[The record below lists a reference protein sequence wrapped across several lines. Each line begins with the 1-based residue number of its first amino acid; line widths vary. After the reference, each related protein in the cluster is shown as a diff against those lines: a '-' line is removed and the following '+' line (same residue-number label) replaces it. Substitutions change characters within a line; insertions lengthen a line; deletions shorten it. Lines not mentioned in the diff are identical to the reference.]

1 MIKKYLNSI
10 LLIVIL
16 ILLILAYFIFGYL
29 YFFNSNNLLENNL
42 SITNEYDLSN
52 EININ
57 NRSTFFVEVKGGVSS
72 PGVYEMNYDNI
83 INDWINVAG
92 GFKNNAYT
100 NNINLSKN
108 VFSQMVVYVYTKYE
122 YTNLNK
128 KNDIVECNCP
138 TYDIT
143 KCIDEGK
150 SVINSNNDVVEENNN
165 VANKDSDNKE
175 NNNIINKEDN
185 KENNNIININNASLS
200 ELMNLPGIGEAKA
213 NSIIEYREK
222 NGLFIE
228 VEDIKNVSGIS
239 EKIFESIKEYITI

>member
-1 MIKKYLNSI
+1 MIKKYLNII
-10 LLIVIL
+10 LLIVII
-16 ILLILAYFIFGYL
+16 ILLIIAYFIFGYL
-29 YFFNSNNLLENNL
+29 YFFDSNNLLENNL
-42 SITNEYDLSN
+42 SITNEYVLSN

-57 NRSTFFVEVKGGVSS
+57 DKSTFFVEVKGAVNS
-72 PGVYEMNYDNI
+72 PGVYEMNSDNI
-83 INDWINVAG
+83 INDLINVAG

-122 YTNLNK
+122 YSKINNK
-128 KNDIVECNCP
+128 NNINECNCP

-165 VANKDSDNKE
+165 IINEEINNKE
-175 NNNIINKEDN
+175 NS
-185 KENNNIININNASLS
+185 NIININNASLS

-222 NGLFIE
+222 NGLFNE

-239 EKIFESIKEYITI
+239 EKIFESIKEYITV

>member
-1 MIKKYLNSI
+1 MSISIVKGEKMIKKYLNII
-10 LLIVIL
+10 LLIVII
-16 ILLILAYFIFGYL
+16 ILLIIAYFIFGYL
-29 YFFNSNNLLENNL
+29 YFFDSNNLLENNL
-42 SITNEYDLSN
+42 SITNENVLSN

-57 NRSTFFVEVKGGVSS
+57 DKSTFFVEVKGAVNS
-72 PGVYEMNYDNI
+72 PGVYEMNSDNI
-83 INDWINVAG
+83 INDLINVAG

-108 VFSQMVVYVYTKYE
+108 VFSQMIVYVYTKYE

-165 VANKDSDNKE
+165 IINEEINNKE
-175 NNNIINKEDN
+175 NS
-185 KENNNIININNASLS
+185 NIININNASLS

-222 NGLFIE
+222 NGLFNE